1 MEIKSS
7 DVSIDFILDERGR
20 ELMGEMHRWYDL
32 KRTGKL
38 MERMNDS
45 NMSSSTAGKFEEFH
59 ILRPIPRD
67 QLTNV
72 SNPEEFTQNP
82 GYGN

>member
-1 MEIKSS
+1 
-7 DVSIDFILDERGR
+7 
-20 ELMGEMHRWYDL
+20 
-32 KRTGKL
+32 